1 MNNSI
6 PDKIIKMK
14 NVLQVAGI
22 FSLGKKKRV
31 NKVTIS
37 IYVIAGVSAD
47 SR

>member
-6 PDKIIKMK
+6 PNKIIKMK

-22 FSLGKKKRV
+22 FSLEKNERI

-37 IYVIAGVSAD
+37 IYIIAGMSA
-47 SR
+47 RQ